1 MILHP
6 GLLYFFI
13 LSIEDLKFT
22 RHSIY
27 SLLNLS
33 FFFKILQL
41 SLLTFLLVFNPYV
54 RVFKFGFTGSLPS
67 EGIGVCPF
75 EGVVVND
82 LAPRSIYYF
91 RVIRVDYSI
100 DFTLLQ
106 AIITKFNFCGG
117 DTFYSSSPL
126 FLYYAFLRFLFLFVL
141 IGSFLSGPPSD
152 SNDLLSFILVL
163 SLSNIILKF
172 SIYGLDYCPCE
183 LMFTLLN
190 VSNSFLSGAFLRFLS
205 IFILGLYITFFAGDR
220 LYLKFVLY
228 IKFCYGGLFGWHM
241 LFFLLLFPHFY
252 ISFFLSIL
260 LDLFLADLYFNLFNK
275 SLPALFLIW
284 DFFLFLIRLRSDY
297 CAMYE
302 ELLKIL
308 PAYQFLRNLRSI
320 LGNRLLRLIF
330 LYFRVSGFLDY
341 LDLILSRLRTIYL
354 IFNYR
359 EV

>member
-6 GLLYFFI
+6 GLLYFFS

-54 RVFKFGFTGSLPS
+54 RVFKFGLTGSLPS

-117 DTFYSSSPL
+117 DTFLLQLSAISLLCFSKIP
-126 FLYYAFLRFLFLFVL
+126 F
-141 IGSFLSGPPSD
+141 SF
-152 SNDLLSFILVL
+152 
-163 SLSNIILKF
+163 
-172 SIYGLDYCPCE
+172 C
-183 LMFTLLN
+183 
-190 VSNSFLSGAFLRFLS
+190 SNSNFCKNLSVYFLQ
-205 IFILGLYITFFAGDR
+205 
-220 LYLKFVLY
+220 K
-228 IKFCYGGLFGWHM
+228 
-241 LFFLLLFPHFY
+241 
-252 ISFFLSIL
+252 
-260 LDLFLADLYFNLFNK
+260 
-275 SLPALFLIW
+275 
-284 DFFLFLIRLRSDY
+284 
-297 CAMYE
+297 
-302 ELLKIL
+302 
-308 PAYQFLRNLRSI
+308 
-320 LGNRLLRLIF
+320 
-330 LYFRVSGFLDY
+330 
-341 LDLILSRLRTIYL
+341 
-354 IFNYR
+354 
-359 EV
+359 